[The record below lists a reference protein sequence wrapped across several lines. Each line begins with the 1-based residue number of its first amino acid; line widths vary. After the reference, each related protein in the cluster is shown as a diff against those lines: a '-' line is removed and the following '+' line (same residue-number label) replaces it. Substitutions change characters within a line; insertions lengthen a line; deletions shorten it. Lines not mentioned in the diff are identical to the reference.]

1 MPCIY
6 KHRGILDYG
15 VAENQYTYLEY
26 RVAMVSLIQDQTL
39 NLKFWQ
45 NLLQELSRLEAFTNL
60 ETNTM
65 YDYFSLTQHIFFL
78 NRKMVKDV
86 I

>member
-1 MPCIY
+1 
-6 KHRGILDYG
+6 
-15 VAENQYTYLEY
+15 
-26 RVAMVSLIQDQTL
+26 MVLLIQDKDL

-45 NLLQELSRLEAFTNL
+45 NLLQELWRLEAFTNL

-65 YDYFSLTQHIFFL
+65 YDYFSLMQHIFFL

-86 I
+86 IWAVASDDRL

>member
-1 MPCIY
+1 
-6 KHRGILDYG
+6 
-15 VAENQYTYLEY
+15 
-26 RVAMVSLIQDQTL
+26 MVSLIQDKDL

-45 NLLQELSRLEAFTNL
+45 NLLQELWRLEAFTNL